1 VHAASRQ
8 AEADTIAAELAAI
21 ARTGMVLPG
30 SITQRRTRC
39 GRRNCG
45 CHADPPRLH
54 GPYWQWTRKVAAKT
68 ICRWLSDDQ
77 HRDYQPWID
86 NDRRLHALLTRLEA
100 LGTATF
106 EADPRWQQRGRTSPA
121 APADQADVSTARLT
135 CNQPSSQAPFPQV
148 SPKREDLSQVRGIM
162 FASHRLRVDRFVD
175 RMTVIRVIL
184 LACPGLLSRLAEVGP
199 VSLDLARSG
208 AERPN

>member
-1 VHAASRQ
+1 MLRTPDLCHPETVHAASRQ
-8 AEADTIAAELAAI
+8 AEADNIAAELAAI

-54 GPYWQWTRKVAAKT
+54 GPYWQWTRKIAAKT

-86 NDRRLHALLTRLEA
+86 NDRRLHELLNQLEA
-100 LGTATF
+100 LGAAAF

-121 APADQADVSTARLT
+121 ALTDRADVGTARLT
-135 CNQPSSQAPFPQV
+135 CGQPPSQAPFPQV
-148 SPKREDLSQVRGIM
+148 SPKREDLTRQNVKNQDHPFG
-162 FASHRLRVDRFVD
+162 RVPLPCQ
-175 RMTVIRVIL
+175 ML
-184 LACPGLLSRLAEVGP
+184 SWLAQLCV
-199 VSLDLARSG
+199 AR
-208 AERPN
+208 